1 MLMNDSFA
9 LFSLLDILRYIGI
22 CQISL
27 KWPYNQ
33 HNRSRAAL
41 PPMGMHRITSGSI
54 LETNEDRRKARS
66 HKICA
71 PYPRDVIIKDK
82 FLQEKISN
90 RQIQIN
96 MKLSKYVEHR
106 PTVKTVTD
114 FSDAVK
120 AMTISKRLLGVSGI
134 WPLEIRDSLFISVAI
149 YGCVFN
155 ILALL
160 DLIKYIK
167 DFRYVMANVMENMLK
182 KLQTVVNNDDEVCI
196 MTNSSVE
203 YKLPYKIKP
212 LLKPH
217 DAKSYAFGCIHE
229 FLRTIMV
236 ISGYV
241 GTDCLVTCT
250 GFHLTGQLAIF
261 NFRVKDVLNDSYSSR
276 RGIQKIVL
284 RHHRIIRLA
293 DILEDSFNIVIGQQL
308 LGTTVQLCISS
319 YQMLSSFAVVER
331 AGIITFVMYEC
342 LLLSTLFAYCY
353 MGECLLEE
361 SMNLCEALYLCDWY
375 ELSTND
381 VKSICICMIR
391 ARKPLRLTCAKFCVV
406 SLRTFTDVSRHY

>member
-1 MLMNDSFA
+1 M
-9 LFSLLDILRYIGI
+9 
-22 CQISL
+22 
-27 KWPYNQ
+27 
-33 HNRSRAAL
+33 
-41 PPMGMHRITSGSI
+41 
-54 LETNEDRRKARS
+54 
-66 HKICA
+66 
-71 PYPRDVIIKDK
+71 V
-82 FLQEKISN
+82 
-90 RQIQIN
+90 
-96 MKLSKYVEHR
+96 
-106 PTVKTVTD
+106 
-114 FSDAVK
+114 
-120 AMTISKRLLGVSGI
+120 
-134 WPLEIRDSLFISVAI
+134 
-149 YGCVFN
+149 
-155 ILALL
+155 
-160 DLIKYIK
+160 
-167 DFRYVMANVMENMLK
+167 
-182 KLQTVVNNDDEVCI
+182 

-241 GTDCLVTCT
+241 GTDCLVTCA

-261 NFRVKDVLNDSYSSR
+261 NFRVKDVLNDSYGSR

-375 ELSTND
+375 ELSTKD

-406 SLRTFTDVSRHY
+406 SLRTFTDIVNTSMAYLSFLRKVT

>member
-1 MLMNDSFA
+1 MAANSGLMLIF
-9 LFSLLDILRYIGI
+9 
-22 CQISL
+22 
-27 KWPYNQ
+27 P
-33 HNRSRAAL
+33 
-41 PPMGMHRITSGSI
+41 
-54 LETNEDRRKARS
+54 
-66 HKICA
+66 
-71 PYPRDVIIKDK
+71 
-82 FLQEKISN
+82 
-90 RQIQIN
+90 
-96 MKLSKYVEHR
+96 
-106 PTVKTVTD
+106 VTD

-167 DFRYVMANVMENMLK
+167 DFRYVMANVMENML
-182 KLQTVVNNDDEVCI
+182 
-196 MTNSSVE
+196 
-203 YKLPYKIKP
+203 
-212 LLKPH
+212 PH

-261 NFRVKDVLNDSYSSR
+261 NFRVKDVLNDSYGSR

-406 SLRTFTDVSRHY
+406 SLRTFTDVSRRQYNSCDEDFQNSMNLFDQLLYGLNSQFPLRLCCI